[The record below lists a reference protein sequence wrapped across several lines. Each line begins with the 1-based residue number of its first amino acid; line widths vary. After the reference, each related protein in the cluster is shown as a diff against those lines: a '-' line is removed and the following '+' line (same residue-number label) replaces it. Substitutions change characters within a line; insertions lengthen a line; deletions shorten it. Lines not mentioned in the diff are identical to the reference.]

1 MDKPSPSKHY
11 GFLGYRLETESRRL
25 LDPHDKLL
33 PLSERAFDTL
43 HCLVQHSGQTLSKD
57 FLITTVW
64 PSEVVEENNLNQA
77 ILALRKALG
86 DSSRDS
92 RFIRTITRRGFC
104 FIAPVTELEPGP
116 RNTEPSP
123 AAPTNPRLPAVGWLR
138 VPTLLAYTATVLL
151 ALGGVVLWPQFSQE
165 STVGRQEISSSGD
178 PASPNLL
185 PDSLAILPFRTVTDE
200 PIDDLFS
207 AGLHAELISRLSSIH
222 GISVIGREST
232 MTPTIDTRD
241 IASIREALRVEYI
254 MSGTIL
260 FHADRARINLE
271 LIDSSTLFT
280 MWASSYEIEARSVD
294 EIFAVQGDIALNVAQ
309 TLAATLDRRMLEELQ
324 LQPTRSNEAY
334 GYFLASRQA
343 FEDQEYERAWSL
355 GKQAVEM
362 DPSFLEAIYN
372 YSHINAVLIRNPVA
386 GLDNKRH
393 LELAL
398 EQAQLYIELA
408 PERPQGYTLRAVAL
422 SIAGNWKSVLAEF
435 DRIARLGFKLEDMRF
450 NSFMLG
456 LGKFDVAVPA
466 FERRMQINPLNPYN
480 RGFLMIAH
488 EVAGNRQRSRE
499 LYATGNALHGEWWGD
514 EVQMVLSLGRQD
526 ALHHVEE
533 LAVSDPLKRILRQ
546 LDDREQVRVGL
557 LQRLADTSS
566 DNTELIYYAA
576 VAAYIDEQQLALRL
590 MRAAIAS
597 SWTNMLWTW
606 LPVFDKVRA
615 DDAFYTLIDE
625 FGVTEYWDRL
635 GWPEVCP
642 QLSRNNCQWQ
652 TTAAL

>member
-1 MDKPSPSKHY
+1 MDQPSPSKHY
-11 GFLGYRLETESRRL
+11 GFLGYRLETQSRRL
-25 LDPHDKLL
+25 LDPNDKLL

-64 PSEVVEENNLNQA
+64 PHEVVEENNLNQA
-77 ILALRKALG
+77 ILTLRKALG

-104 FIAPVTELEPGP
+104 FIAPVTELEPSP
-116 RNTEPSP
+116 RSAEPSP
-123 AAPTNPRLPAVGWLR
+123 AAASSPRLSAIGWLR
-138 VPTLLAYTATVLL
+138 APNLLAYTATLLL
-151 ALGGVVLWPQFSQE
+151 ALGCILLWPQFSQE
-165 STVGRQEISSSGD
+165 STAGKQSVSSAEN
-178 PASPNLL
+178 PASPTLL
-185 PDSLAILPFRTVTDE
+185 PDSLAILPFRTVADE
-200 PIDDLFS
+200 PIDGLFS
-207 AGLHAELISRLSSIH
+207 AGLHAELISRLSTID
-222 GISVIGREST
+222 GISIIGREST
-232 MTPTIDTRD
+232 MAPAIYTKD
-241 IASIREALRVEYI
+241 IAGIREALRVEYV

-260 FHADRARINLE
+260 FHAGRARINLE

-280 MWASSYEIEARSVD
+280 LWASSYEIETRSVD
-294 EIFAVQGDIALNVAQ
+294 EVFAVQGDIALNVAQ
-309 TLAATLDRRMLEELQ
+309 TLAATLDRQMLAELQ

-334 GYFLASRQA
+334 SYFLASRQA
-343 FEDQEYERAWSL
+343 FEDRQYERAWSL

-362 DPSFLEAIYN
+362 DPSFLDAIYN

-386 GLDNKRH
+386 QLDNKQH

-422 SIAGNWKSVLAEF
+422 SIDGDWKSVLAEF
-435 DRIARLGFKLEDMRF
+435 DRIGRLGFKLENMRF

-456 LGKFDVAVPA
+456 LGKIDVAVPA
-466 FERRMQINPLNPYN
+466 FEKRMQINPLNPYN

-488 EVAGNRQRSRE
+488 EIAGNRQRSRE
-499 LYATGNALHGEWWGD
+499 LYATGNALHGEWWGH
-514 EVQMVLSLGRQD
+514 EIQMMLSLGRHD
-526 ALHHVEE
+526 SLHHVEE
-533 LAVSDPLKRILRQ
+533 LGVSDALKRILRQ
-546 LDDREQVRVGL
+546 LDDREQVRTAL

-566 DNTELIYYAA
+566 DNTDLIYYAA
-576 VAAYIDEQQLALRL
+576 VAAHIDEQQLALRL
-590 MRAAIAS
+590 MRAAIAN

-606 LPVFDKVRA
+606 LPVFDEVRA
-615 DDAFYTLIDE
+615 DEAFYTLIDD

-642 QLSRNNCQWQ
+642 QIDRNSCQWQ
-652 TTAAL
+652 ATAAL